1 MCPSFLKQKLLL
13 DISTVESTEKWNES
27 TDILAGILTGYVD
40 LGFVVFFCWGG
51 AADYHVLSDYKHY
64 NVQ

>member
-40 LGFVVFFCWGG
+40 LGFVVFFLLGRGCG
-51 AADYHVLSDYKHY
+51 LSCAIRL
-64 NVQ
+64 QAL